1 MPNVEVMH
9 FHRMWRFL
17 ACGFLAALLAGP
29 LSQAARAEP
38 MWTTYHR
45 DAQRSG
51 YDPDATQPIP
61 PALAWQ
67 TVDLGAPIWSQP
79 LVLGER
85 VYAATVG
92 GEVYALE
99 ASTGKVVWVKSVG
112 TPVPSEE
119 GFSKLPCGDIEP
131 TVGVVGTPVIDP
143 STQTLYLVADTWDAA
158 REEAHHFLVGLNL
171 TSGEQVLRTAVD
183 PPGAD
188 PKTLLQRTALNLDA
202 GRVIFG
208 FGGNDGD
215 CGTYRGAVVAV
226 PENGGAPMF
235 WQYQPAEH
243 VTGGAAVWG
252 TSGPAVDQKG
262 IVYAAT
268 GNPNPESSQKATV
281 VDRSDNVVQ
290 LDLEHS
296 FVADPFKEA
305 STPLGFFVPPTWL
318 QDSNNDVDLGS
329 AGPELLPGGLLFQAG
344 KNGTGY
350 LIDEATM
357 SSGAKAVFEAEVC
370 NGAGSFGG
378 DALAGGV
385 IYLPCTDGV
394 QALAYDSEKRTFTP
408 LWQGPS
414 DAVGPPI
421 VSAGLVWVVATG
433 GFNGGGAKLYGLD
446 PLTGNP
452 RYTETLPSPVVDHFA
467 SPSAAGGRLF
477 VASGSSVTA
486 YQISQLPPPPPSSS
500 TTKASVP
507 AGSKAVRSKTPTL
520 LLRTHLHASRTGVV
534 HLALRCTIK
543 SGTCRGVIALRAVV
557 VVRHGTGRHRVSHT
571 VLVPLVSKSFG
582 PAKGDFT
589 VTLRLGRRAM
599 AQLRRH
605 HDRLAVQVTISSPG
619 DLARHVPAVLR

>member
-1 MPNVEVMH
+1 MRAVLGATAM
-9 FHRMWRFL
+9 L
-17 ACGFLAALLAGP
+17 ACLLTGV
-29 LSQAARAEP
+29 LSQVAQAEP

-61 PALAWQ
+61 PVFAWR
-67 TVDLGAPIWSQP
+67 TVDLGAPIWNQP

-85 VYAATVG
+85 VYVATVG
-92 GEVYALE
+92 DRVYALE
-99 ASTGKVVWVKSVG
+99 ASTGKVVWEKSVG
-112 TPVPSEE
+112 TPVPS
-119 GFSKLPCGDIEP
+119 SKLPCGDVEP

-158 REEAHHFLVGLNL
+158 SEVARHFLVGLNL
-171 TSGEQVLRTAVD
+171 AGGEQVLRTAVD

-215 CGTYRGAVVAV
+215 CSAYRGTVVAV

-243 VTGGAAVWG
+243 VIGGGAVWG

-268 GNPNPESSQKATV
+268 GNPNPESGQTATK

-296 FVADPFKEA
+296 FVADPSKQA

-318 QDSNNDVDLGS
+318 QDSNNDDDLGS

-357 SSGAKAVFEAEVC
+357 LSGAKAVFEAKVC

-378 DALAGGV
+378 DAFAGGV

-394 QALAYDSEKRTFTP
+394 QALAYDSGKRTFTR

-421 VSAGLVWVVATG
+421 VSAGAVWTIATG
-433 GFNGGGAKLYGLD
+433 GFRGGGTKLYGLD
-446 PLTGNP
+446 PITGTP
-452 RYTETLPSPVVDHFA
+452 RYTETLPTPVIDHFA
-467 SPSAAGGRLF
+467 SPSAAGGRLLL
-477 VASGSSVTA
+477 ATGSRVTV
-486 YQISQLPPPPPSSS
+486 YQISQLSTGGSGAPGAGNPSTPPGTPGPGGANP
-500 TTKASVP
+500 TKP
-507 AGSKAVRSKTPTL
+507 AATHLRAR
-520 LLRTHLHASRTGVV
+520 LLRRHLHASASGRVRV
-534 HLALRCTIK
+534 ALRCAPNPAP
-543 SGTCRGVIALRAVV
+543 CRGTVTLLARLVHSATGGTHRSSRTILIELTRA
-557 VVRHGTGRHRVSHT
+557 R
-571 VLVPLVSKSFG
+571 FG
-582 PAKGDFT
+582 PARGSFG
-589 VTLRLGRRAM
+589 LSLH
-599 AQLRRH
+599 LRRDALALLRH
-605 HDRLAVQVTISSPG
+605 HKDRLTVRVIISSPG
-619 DLARHVPAVLR
+619 VPSRQTTAVLT